1 MLNNNIFKKLSKHLL
16 NNLCKIYNLPPI
28 NICFDKTQ
36 LYLNDNNTYD
46 DFYGQLDVNNKR
58 IIINED
64 KNPLFYDNIVYH
76 EFRHYWQ
83 LNSKKYNKLYCWW
96 LSKENAQFYKK
107 AYNTPLCNIE
117 EDARVFAKSQGKKN
131 REDLLLEYDIETLIY
146 LKENQNQY
154 LLALQ
159 RLEYNVNK

>member
-36 LYLNDNNTYD
+36 LYLNDNDTYD

-107 AYNTPLCNIE
+107 A
-117 EDARVFAKSQGKKN
+117 
-131 REDLLLEYDIETLIY
+131 
-146 LKENQNQY
+146 
-154 LLALQ
+154 
-159 RLEYNVNK
+159 

>member
-36 LYLNDNNTYD
+36 LYLNDNDTYD

-83 LNSKKYNKLYCWW
+83 YKNHNDVYRWW
-96 LSKENAQFYKK
+96 LSQSNRTTYQKY
-107 AYNTPLCNIE
+107 YNTKFCSIE
-117 EDARVFAKSQGKKN
+117 EDARMFGFSLGCYS
-131 REDLLLEYDIETLIY
+131 REDLLEQYSVDFLSYLIKNPNQIELLLEVL
-146 LKENQNQY
+146 
-154 LLALQ
+154 
-159 RLEYNVNK
+159 V